1 LKSKLWQVE
10 ILKKHMGCVPLP
22 PEQQK
27 PVSQPRKCWLFKHTF
42 FMTTE
47 SRVKKIIAENFGSSI
62 NNMTDGLSL
71 QNDLGADS
79 LDRLHVVLDLEEEFN
94 ISLDD
99 EAIAN
104 LETVGQIV
112 AHIKER
118 TSMISK
124 Y

>member
-1 LKSKLWQVE
+1 
-10 ILKKHMGCVPLP
+10 
-22 PEQQK
+22 
-27 PVSQPRKCWLFKHTF
+27 
-42 FMTTE
+42 MTTE
-47 SRVKKIIAENFGSSI
+47 SRVKKIIAGNLGSSI